1 MPAWREWNKELAEAD
16 NDELPRGLKSSDV
29 LFINNGHLSANDA
42 PELPAFERANVE
54 VAKKAGMGNTQ
65 LVNNDTQDRKIALDN
80 DMGYGLQP
88 FSKDVIGVLETTGG
102 LAMAAKACQFALY
115 MAKKLGVKF
124 VLHPQKGKFSRL
136 LEDGRKVVGIETADG
151 TGHQAAMTIIACGG
165 WTPTVLPQLDGLC
178 ETTAG
183 SVAILQIPEGSP
195 LRDRFHHSRFPSWA
209 FKMRDG
215 AEGGLYGFP
224 ADGNGHLKIGYRGT
238 KYTNPQPQAD
248 GVERSVP
255 ITRWTEKAITGV
267 PDQAIKVI
275 EQFLKNYLPELG
287 EAGIGIWKTRL
298 CWYTDSFDNHY
309 VIDHVPDVDGLMVA
323 TGGSGHAFKYLPN
336 IGNWVVDRLEGVGED
351 RPAMKAW
358 KWRDVS
364 HGGMVVNQLMEGK
377 AGPRVLG
384 KMKLA
389 LEE

>member
-1 MPAWREWNKELAEAD
+1 MPAWREWNKELSEAD
-16 NDELPRGLKSSDV
+16 EILPKGLKSSDV
-29 LFINNGHLSANDA
+29 LFINNGHLSANDS
-42 PELPAFERANVE
+42 PELPFFERANVE

-65 LVNNDTQDRKIALDN
+65 LVNNDPKDQKIAQDN
-80 DMGYGLQP
+80 GMGYGLQP

-102 LAMAAKACQFALY
+102 LAMAAKACQFALHK
-115 MAKKLGVKF
+115 AKKLGVKF
-124 VLHPQKGKFSRL
+124 VLHPDQGKFSRL
-136 LEDGRKVVGIETADG
+136 VKDGQKVVGIDTADG
-151 TGHQAAMTIIACGG
+151 AAHRAAMVIVACGG

-183 SVAILQIPEGSP
+183 SVAIIQLPEGSP

-224 ADGNGHLKIGYRGT
+224 ADENGHLKIGYRGT
-238 KYTNPQPQAD
+238 KYTNPLPQSD

-255 ITRWTEKAITGV
+255 ITRWTEEAATGV
-267 PDQAIKVI
+267 PDQAINVI
-275 EQFLKNYLPELG
+275 ERFLKDYLPELD

-309 VIDHVPDVDGLMVA
+309 VIDYVPDVDGLMVA

-336 IGNWVVDRLEGVGED
+336 IGNWVVDRLEAVGED

-358 KWRDVS
+358 GWRDVS
-364 HGGMVVNQLMEGK
+364 RGGTVVNKLMEGK
-377 AGPRVLG
+377 TGPRVLG
-384 KMKLA
+384 NMKMA
-389 LEE
+389 FEE